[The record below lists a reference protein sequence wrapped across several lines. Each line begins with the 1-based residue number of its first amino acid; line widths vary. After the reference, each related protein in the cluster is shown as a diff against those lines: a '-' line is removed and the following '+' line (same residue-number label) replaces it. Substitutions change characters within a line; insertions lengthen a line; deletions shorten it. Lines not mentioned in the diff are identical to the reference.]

1 MRFRSDLNLY
11 QTQFMLKV
19 EKLVLFLLQTNQ
31 EEIKRIKETII
42 DDLKR
47 LPRNLSVI
55 KEKEEHINKVLSE
68 EFWYELDYEKCEYMK
83 DNLTEI
89 MKHKLLE
96 EREIVKLDMDDL
108 VAERRWI
115 EFGPEGGGDYVAN
128 YREKIEKKVLDLA
141 ETHPALQKIKN
152 DIPISD
158 KDLADLEDTLNSPE
172 LYINEDN
179 LRKAFLQPYGTL
191 IQFLKSILGKY
202 KFPNAKELINESFQ
216 TYVVER
222 NNKNPLSAEQIRFLR
237 TVKNVFAQKKHIEYT
252 DLFEPPFTQ
261 FGADAATR
269 LFSEEELQ
277 EIIDIYNK
285 IAA

>member
-1 MRFRSDLNLY
+1 MKNVD
-11 QTQFMLKV
+11 
-19 EKLVLFLLQTNQ
+19 
-31 EEIKRIKETII
+31 
-42 DDLKR
+42 
-47 LPRNLSVI
+47 
-55 KEKEEHINKVLSE
+55 
-68 EFWYELDYEKCEYMK
+68 YMK
-83 DNLTEI
+83 HNLTEI
-89 MKHKLLE
+89 MKHKLPE
-96 EREIVKLDMDDL
+96 GIEMVMLDLDDL
-108 VAERRWI
+108 VVERKWI
-115 EFGPEGGGDYVAN
+115 EFGPEGEGDYVAN
-128 YREKIEKKVLDLA
+128 YREKIEKKVLDMA
-141 ETHPALQKIKN
+141 ETHPALKKIKD

-158 KDLADLEDTLNSPE
+158 KDLTDLEYTLNSPE

-179 LRKAFLQPYGTL
+179 LRKAFLQPNGTL

-202 KFPNAKELINESFQ
+202 KSPDAKELINESFQ
-216 TYVVER
+216 TYVVKR

-269 LFSEEELQ
+269 LFSEEELK